1 MRAQQLT
8 ITFPKNKVQYRNEL
22 LRMKSEE
29 QTNISAFML
38 DCLEKELGHLEKIN
52 GLIAPLKPS
61 N

>member
-1 MRAQQLT
+1 
-8 ITFPKNKVQYRNEL
+8 
-22 LRMKSEE
+22 MKSEE